1 MQIKDKIRII
11 RIEKGFSQENVAE
24 CLAIDTTNYG
34 RIERGEGN
42 ITLDRLEKIATLFS
56 MTLIELVAAIKNEA
70 TPTVSKNCDEE
81 VRFLREQL
89 QKKDQHIDRILD
101 LSEAYRKEKERLEEI
116 FNSKLISV

>member
-1 MQIKDKIRII
+1 MQIKDKIRLI

-56 MTLIELVAAIKNEA
+56 MTLIEIVAYIRDE
-70 TPTVSKNCDEE
+70 TLPTANDEKDEE
-81 VRFLREQL
+81 IRFLREQL

-101 LSEAYRKEKERLEEI
+101 LSEGYRKEKERLEIILDTKTTE
-116 FNSKLISV
+116 N